1 MQNLTLDQFRTVTES
16 GGLLSVSLIA
26 QGGSFHVQAETR
38 RGQAVLVKARGGAL
52 REFRNSNKAFMVLRE
67 LGIRDLRVDTKNWR
81 PEQAD
86 LGKATRPDRAVALS
100 AAHDAADLKA
110 TLEARIK
117 EANDPNTV
125 WHDHDDLFDA
135 LEARYA
141 D

>member
-1 MQNLTLDQFRTVTES
+1 MQNLTLDQFRTAKET

-26 QGGSFHVQAETR
+26 QGGSFHVQVETR

-52 REFRNSNKAFMVLRE
+52 REFRNPSRAMLLLRE
-67 LGIRDLRVDTKNWR
+67 FGIREMRLDTSQWA

-86 LGKATRPDRAVALS
+86 LGKATRPDRAVIMQDAYE
-100 AAHDAADLKA
+100 AADLKR

-117 EANDPNTV
+117 EADDPNTV
-125 WHDHDDLFDA
+125 WIDHDQLFDE